1 MPDTLISRLISEN
14 INLRQKFAELL
25 TKAEQYRDQA
35 TESMNLNELTAEK
48 LKKADEKIVLFF
60 YVFRS
65 NLIWC
70 IL

>member
-1 MPDTLISRLISEN
+1 MSDTLISRLISEN

-65 NLIWC
+65 NLI
-70 IL
+70 

>member
-1 MPDTLISRLISEN
+1 MSDTLISRLISEN

>member
-1 MPDTLISRLISEN
+1 MSDTLISRLISEN

-60 YVFRS
+60 LRIPF
-65 NLIWC
+65 
-70 IL
+70 